1 MAGRKN
7 KNARAAGIVGLS
19 AKERAEWVLS
29 HAQDGVDSAA
39 PGSVAYVQSLR
50 AVMKA
55 GQELDLLKAA
65 ERGTITAAD
74 MTPEEWNQRVRDDAQ
89 AATDEDLELY
99 VHEWLTRH
107 GYRLVVEGGQ
117 LRLAVAS

>member
-1 MAGRKN
+1 MAGRKT

-19 AKERAEWVLS
+19 AKERAEWVLA

-65 ERGTITAAD
+65 ERGAITAAD

>member
-1 MAGRKN
+1 
-7 KNARAAGIVGLS
+7 
-19 AKERAEWVLS
+19 
-29 HAQDGVDSAA
+29 
-39 PGSVAYVQSLR
+39 
-50 AVMKA
+50 MKA